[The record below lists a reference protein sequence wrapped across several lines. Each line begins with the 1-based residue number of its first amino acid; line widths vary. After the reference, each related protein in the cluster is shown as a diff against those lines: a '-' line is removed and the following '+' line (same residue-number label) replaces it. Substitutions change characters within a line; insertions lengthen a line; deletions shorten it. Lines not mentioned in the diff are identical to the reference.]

1 MEPKKT
7 WREKLNQKVQDKSE
21 ALEKN
26 NPKLHKY
33 GVQFKDLW
41 DETFPKGDIEA
52 QKKLKA
58 RREKAK
64 IQKEL
69 EAKMKEMTEEELE
82 AYMESIPEWKRGA
95 LVHVADK
102 EN

>member
-1 MEPKKT
+1 MEKK
-7 WREKLNQKVQDKSE
+7 
-21 ALEKN
+21 
-26 NPKLHKY
+26 NPKLHQY

-41 DETFPKGDIEA
+41 EETFPKGDIEA
-52 QKKLKA
+52 KKKLAA

-64 IQKEL
+64 KQKEM

-95 LVHVADK
+95 LVNVESKD
-102 EN
+102 